1 MAKLRILQEPHKILR
16 AQAKEISAAKIKS
29 PAVQKLIRDM
39 AQTLKAV
46 EVGIG
51 LAAPQVGKSM
61 RLFLVSKEAL
71 VSRRDGKKL
80 DLDKLK
86 ESKASQDFGHLV
98 FINPKIIK
106 TSRRKNLLSEGCL
119 SVSDPAG
126 HLVFGRIR
134 RFDKV
139 AIQAYDGE
147 GQKFVRGASG
157 LFAQVLQHETDH
169 LEGTLFTDG
178 AEEVHKIKNEK
189 DKDNIL
195 R

>member
-1 MAKLRILQEPHKILR
+1 MTKLHILQEPHKILR
-16 AQAKEISAAKIKS
+16 AQTREIPTSKIKS
-29 PAVQKLIRDM
+29 QAIQKLIRDM

-51 LAAPQVGKSM
+51 LAAPQVGKSL

-71 VSRRDGKKL
+71 TSKRDEKKL
-80 DLDKLK
+80 DLEKLK
-86 ESKASQDFGHLV
+86 ESKASRDFGHLV

-126 HLVFGRIR
+126 HLVFGRVK

-139 AIQAYDGE
+139 TIQAYDE
-147 GQKFVRGASG
+147 KGQKFIRGASG

-169 LEGTLFTDG
+169 LQGTLFTDR
-178 AEEVHKIKNEK
+178 AEEVHKIKNEE

>member
-1 MAKLRILQEPHKILR
+1 MAKLHILQEPHRLLR
-16 AQAKEISAAKIKS
+16 AEAKEIPQAKIKS

-39 AQTLKAV
+39 AQTLKAL

-51 LAAPQVGKSM
+51 LAAPQVGKSL

-71 VSRRDGKKL
+71 VAKRDKKL
-80 DLDKLK
+80 DLEKLK
-86 ESKASQDFGHLV
+86 ESKASRDFGHLV

-139 AIQAYDGE
+139 TIQAYDE
-147 GQKFVRGASG
+147 KGQKFIRGASG
-157 LFAQVLQHETDH
+157 LLSQVLQHETDH
-169 LEGTLFTDG
+169 LEGALFTDG
-178 AEEVHKIKNEK
+178 AEEIHKIKNEE
-189 DKDNIL
+189 DNIL